1 MNIKKEDNLTEQAH
15 AKMTPTMKTNL
26 LKAAKKLKVSQGV
39 IIRQLVAEFL
49 KNFNHEQNTVNP

>member
-1 MNIKKEDNLTEQAH
+1 MNIKKGEKLSEQAH
-15 AKMTPTMKTNL
+15 AKMTLSMKTNL
-26 LKAAKKLKVSQGV
+26 LKAAEKLDMSHGA

>member
-1 MNIKKEDNLTEQAH
+1 MNIKKGEKLTEQAH
-15 AKMTPTMKTNL
+15 AKMTPTMKQQL
-26 LKAAKKLKVSQGV
+26 LKAAEKLDMSHGA